1 MESVASSFLER
12 FDAARVAEEVKPLW
26 DYSRVGGGLEGDKVV
41 GTTRSWASDLTV
53 PGGARLPAAAVAGV
67 TVRATHR
74 PHATLH
80 RPPLTYG
87 PLIPIILVRIE
98 QFPRSPAPVGPSQ
111 ENR

>member
-1 MESVASSFLER
+1 M
-12 FDAARVAEEVKPLW
+12 
-26 DYSRVGGGLEGDKVV
+26 V

-98 QFPRSPAPVGPSQ
+98 PFPRSPAPVGPSQ